1 MANLVQTYL
10 TNQQYSQNLLLHL
23 RCHDQMVRFFVID
36 SKSGLEPEH
45 IHL

>member
-23 RCHDQMVRFFVID
+23 STLSWSNWLD
-36 SKSGLEPEH
+36 SLSLIQKVD
-45 IHL
+45 